1 MKLRKHIAPALAAAM
16 LAIASP
22 LAGTAMAEQ
31 APAVTSDDDRLAA
44 FVNAL
49 QAVDTLEREYSET
62 LAEAESD
69 ADREAVIEE
78 ANEAMA
84 NAVEE
89 TPGISLDEYV
99 AILQQ
104 AQTDAELT
112 ERIMAML
119 EG

>member
-16 LAIASP
+16 LAIATP
-22 LAGTAMAEQ
+22 LAGTAVAEQ
-31 APAVTSDDDRLAA
+31 APAVTIDDEQLAS

-49 QAVDTLEREYSET
+49 RAVDTLEQEYSAT

-84 NAVEE
+84 TAIEE
-89 TPGISLDEYV
+89 TPGISLDQYV

-104 AQTDAELT
+104 AQTDPELT
-112 ERIMAML
+112 ERIMSML